1 MDVIYSLERFFLLFS
16 YLYVIEI
23 LFICNFSIVL
33 IVLENGFI
41 STWDVEIRQL
51 FRQIIIVQF
60 VILGMKFISDEK
72 YFVVVIINNIL
83 LIYDN
88 VNSCFLFEVEIKG
101 IKYGSGFI
109 YINGFIL
116 SVNYVFVW
124 FEVSKDVIVIDL
136 FYGWFFYQFYCWYE
150 VICVQCFLDGVYAFC
165 GQYLNITIIFY
176 LGSGEKLCTVIFEFL
191 GGFVKF
197 FFILDI
203 V

>member
-1 MDVIYSLERFFLLFS
+1 
-16 YLYVIEI
+16 
-23 LFICNFSIVL
+23 
-33 IVLENGFI
+33 
-41 STWDVEIRQL
+41 
-51 FRQIIIVQF
+51 
-60 VILGMKFISDEK
+60 MKFISDEK

-136 FYGWFFYQFYCWYE
+136 FYGWFFY
-150 VICVQCFLDGVYAFC
+150 
-165 GQYLNITIIFY
+165 
-176 LGSGEKLCTVIFEFL
+176 
-191 GGFVKF
+191 
-197 FFILDI
+197 
-203 V
+203 